1 VIGEKVIGSVGS
13 VGSVGRQG
21 DKEDKEDK
29 GEWRIF
35 TTELV
40 QTLHCNVS
48 TTPEL
53 LNSCTD
59 VAVQH
64 LYHY

>member
-1 VIGEKVIGSVGS
+1 VWGVWGDKE
-13 VGSVGRQG
+13 

-40 QTLHCNVS
+40 QTLQCNVS
-48 TTPEL
+48 TTPD
-53 LNSCTD
+53 TD
-59 VAVQH
+59 N
-64 LYHY
+64 

>member
-48 TTPEL
+48 TTPD
-53 LNSCTD
+53 TD
-59 VAVQH
+59 N
-64 LYHY
+64 